1 MFANDDFGG
10 GIGRRRRPK
19 KSLLLSLL
27 SSHRGNSVIR
37 MKTFQFNQK
46 PSVANLAI
54 ETKHCNCD
62 MITFFENK
70 IKIQKNNRK
79 IKTPGKGI
87 YLYLN
92 FKTHIPR
99 GNKTVLKMYGK
110 LIRAEI
116 WKPFKKFLKIFWRL
130 ETFFLNFLGFY
141 KSRSLQIRAVFFHT
155 IKTRFYIEF
164 RRYQRSLKCT
174 PRYGNHL
181 GSDNDL

>member
-10 GIGRRRRPK
+10 GIGRQGGRKNHYCCRCCHLTGGIAWSEWK
-19 KSLLLSLL
+19 HFSLIRNQVWPTWPSKQ
-27 SSHRGNSVIR
+27 SIVIVIWWR
-37 MKTFQFNQK
+37 F
-46 PSVANLAI
+46 S
-54 ETKHCNCD
+54 
-62 MITFFENK
+62 K
-70 IKIQKNNRK
+70 IKVKIQKNIRK

-130 ETFFLNFLGFY
+130 ETFFSIFLDSINRDLF
-141 KSRSLQIRAVFFHT
+141 KSGQYFFIRSKLDFI
-155 IKTRFYIEF
+155 
-164 RRYQRSLKCT
+164 SNL
-174 PRYGNHL
+174 
-181 GSDNDL
+181 